1 MFAIPGLDPRG
12 ASREAAALGA
22 TLTPSTD
29 QAELA
34 LDIWDSDV

>member
-1 MFAIPGLDPRG
+1 VKR

-22 TLTPSTD
+22 ALTPSTD

-34 LDIWDSDV
+34 LDICDSDV